1 MDCRKALNGKSTDT
15 SFPACFFSQKWS
27 APMYVAIF
35 PRVFSRVL
43 CSTAVALAILA
54 AAAAQARAASLYAS
68 SLTAPPLNAGN
79 LVGQDG
85 WAAHSGAG
93 SVPIQVSNSGTL
105 VDSNGGGAREDAS
118 VAFTPIATG
127 QTYYFGFDVLVNGA
141 AGVDPT
147 TVYFA
152 HFKDAGTDFTTRT
165 FVTPFAGS
173 DFTFGLSPSGSAP
186 NVTWATGL
194 SYGQTYRVVGSY
206 ANDTFETRL
215 WVDPV
220 TELSTSIAATDSAA
234 AAVSSFALRQASA
247 NNSQLITNLAVGT
260 SFADVV
266 NPVPEPSALGLAA
279 AGFGLLAAARRRR
292 AV

>member
-1 MDCRKALNGKSTDT
+1 M
-15 SFPACFFSQKWS
+15 S
-27 APMYVAIF
+27 APIF
-35 PRVFSRVL
+35 LPVFSRVL
-43 CSTAVALAILA
+43 SSAAVALAILA
-54 AAAAQARAASLYAS
+54 AAAVQARAATLYS
-68 SLTAPPLNAGN
+68 SPLTAPPLTAGN
-79 LVGQDG
+79 LVWQDG

-93 SVPIQVSNSGTL
+93 VIPIQVTSSGTL
-105 VDSNGGGAREDAS
+105 VDSNGGGTREDAN
-118 VAFTPIATG
+118 VAITPIAAG
-127 QTYYFGFDVLVNGA
+127 QTYYFGFDVVVNGA
-141 AGVDPT
+141 TGVDPT

-152 HFKDAGTDFTTRT
+152 HFKDTANDFTTRT

-173 DFTFGLSPSGSAP
+173 DFPFALSPSSSTP
-186 NVTWATGL
+186 SVSWATGL

-206 ANDTFETRL
+206 ANDSLETRL

-247 NNSQLITNLAVGT
+247 NNTQLITNLAVGT

-266 NPVPEPSALGLAA
+266 NPVPEPSMLGIAA

-292 AV
+292 AA